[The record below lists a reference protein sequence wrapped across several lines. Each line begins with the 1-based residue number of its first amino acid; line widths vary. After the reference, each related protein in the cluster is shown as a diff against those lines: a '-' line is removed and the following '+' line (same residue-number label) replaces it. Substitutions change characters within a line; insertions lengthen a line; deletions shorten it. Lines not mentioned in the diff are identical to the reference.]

1 MSAENRYRPRHAT
14 LRFHPVLAIATLF
27 LGMFAHGASALEAA
41 SPPAAGL
48 GRGFGR
54 LG

>member
-1 MSAENRYRPRHAT
+1 MSADNRYRPRHAT
-14 LRFHPVLAIATLF
+14 RRFSPVLAIATLL
-27 LGMFAHGASALEAA
+27 LGIFAGGASALKAA
-41 SPPAAGL
+41 SHPAAGL